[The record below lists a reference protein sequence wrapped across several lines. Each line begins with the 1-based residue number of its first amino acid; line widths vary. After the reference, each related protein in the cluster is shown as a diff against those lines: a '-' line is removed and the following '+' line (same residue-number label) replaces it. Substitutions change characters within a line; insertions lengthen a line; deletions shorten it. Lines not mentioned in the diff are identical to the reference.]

1 MIDKKKL
8 KTIAAELRK
17 ASAMHKGQ
25 AAKIDKMLK
34 SIKPMPKKKKY
45 FPNNWSEY
53 KNAPDEMFLD
63 HTFQELLDWKVLGWE
78 LPSSVSLPSLKAE
91 ELPVLFHRV

>member
-25 AAKIDKMLK
+25 AARIDKMLK
-34 SIKPMPKKKKY
+34 SIKPKPKKKK
-45 FPNNWSEY
+45 
-53 KNAPDEMFLD
+53 
-63 HTFQELLDWKVLGWE
+63 
-78 LPSSVSLPSLKAE
+78 
-91 ELPVLFHRV
+91 

>member
-8 KTIAAELRK
+8 RSIAGELKK

-34 SIKPMPKKKKY
+34 SMKPKPKKKK
-45 FPNNWSEY
+45 
-53 KNAPDEMFLD
+53 
-63 HTFQELLDWKVLGWE
+63 
-78 LPSSVSLPSLKAE
+78 
-91 ELPVLFHRV
+91 